1 VSSADNNSILIRDQ
15 FLRINGEEIC
25 FHRTEILESDP
36 TNIAIVAE
44 VTSEIGVLLD
54 LINKPEQPR
63 GIQIECI
70 HKGNEAVASLELCT
84 SVDFNLNGS
93 GLVRFSC
100 SNLRS
105 VVTPGD
111 YFEFQL
117 PFVSFG
123 AGDFETRIT
132 LGNRVQKISEY
143 VVFNLE
149 GCVWTL
155 IRPSELDGNLYTGD
169 DATRL
174 QGMVVGDE
182 CLHLSL
188 SEHAI
193 LRVKFSIGEDSAME
207 IASRVCWLLSLALA
221 QQVTWNELYVRS
233 SSTTRLV
240 CQRAVAS
247 ASRVSA
253 SAPIRNWANHATKN
267 FLERAYPIYMEDEKW
282 WRETLN
288 WFSIAA
294 TYGALESSSMIFC
307 MLFDRISS
315 RLLTGHKF
323 QKQIGDDLDA
333 YLESDETKDCLAEEF
348 NRILSE
354 VSPSWNIDRS
364 KALVAEVKKWNDS
377 PPYAKKSA
385 IAFGLLDLKAPD
397 AKMLKRRNRLMHDG
411 GLNLDSPEAIEF
423 LLDLN
428 EQILVVLLAMLKFDG
443 TFFMAGRGN
452 QETIAFK
459 ST

>member
-1 VSSADNNSILIRDQ
+1 
-15 FLRINGEEIC
+15 
-25 FHRTEILESDP
+25 
-36 TNIAIVAE
+36 
-44 VTSEIGVLLD
+44 
-54 LINKPEQPR
+54 
-63 GIQIECI
+63 
-70 HKGNEAVASLELCT
+70 
-84 SVDFNLNGS
+84 
-93 GLVRFSC
+93 
-100 SNLRS
+100 
-105 VVTPGD
+105 
-111 YFEFQL
+111 
-117 PFVSFG
+117 
-123 AGDFETRIT
+123 
-132 LGNRVQKISEY
+132 
-143 VVFNLE
+143 
-149 GCVWTL
+149 
-155 IRPSELDGNLYTGD
+155 
-169 DATRL
+169 
-174 QGMVVGDE
+174 
-182 CLHLSL
+182 
-188 SEHAI
+188 
-193 LRVKFSIGEDSAME
+193 
-207 IASRVCWLLSLALA
+207 
-221 QQVTWNELYVRS
+221 
-233 SSTTRLV
+233 
-240 CQRAVAS
+240 
-247 ASRVSA
+247 
-253 SAPIRNWANHATKN
+253 
-267 FLERAYPIYMEDEKW
+267 MEDEKW